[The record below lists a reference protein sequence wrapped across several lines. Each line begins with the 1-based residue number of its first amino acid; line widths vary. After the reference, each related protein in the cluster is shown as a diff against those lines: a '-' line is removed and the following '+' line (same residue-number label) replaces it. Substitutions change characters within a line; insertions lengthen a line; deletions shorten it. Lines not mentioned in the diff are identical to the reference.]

1 MHIFQIFYGRAG
13 ARFSE
18 DHAHAHT
25 MVKREH
31 PEIDLAAD
39 EVDGEPVVQRRR
51 SQVEPDHLLC
61 PITRDMFRDPVI
73 LIESGHTYEKAAIQ
87 QHLRLRRTDPRTNV
101 RVQSIA
107 LSTNMAIR
115 MAVDA
120 WLADNPGVTPD
131 GWDSREL
138 LSPNTG
144 QHRPTLHT
152 CAEEGHLDFAR
163 VLIEAGADVN
173 AEDNYGFT
181 PLYICAEK
189 GHLDFARDLIE
200 AGADVNA
207 KEDNGW
213 TPLYM
218 CASEGH
224 LDVARALIEAGAD
237 VNAKEDKALTP
248 LYICAEKGHLNV
260 ARALIEA
267 GADVNAKDNNG
278 STPLFFC
285 ALKGHVEV
293 ARALIEAGA
302 DVNAKVDNGDNG
314 VTPLY
319 VCAQEGH
326 PEVARALIKAGSNF
340 IGLSFEQ
347 VANLCRRLIE

>member
-18 DHAHAHT
+18 DHAHART

-31 PEIDLAAD
+31 PEIDLAAG
-39 EVDGEPVVQRRR
+39 EVDGEHVVQRRR

-73 LIESGHTYEKAAIQ
+73 LIESGHTYENAAIQ
-87 QHLRLRRTDPRTNV
+87 RHLRLRRTDPRTNV

-138 LSPNTG
+138 LAPSLP
-144 QHRPTLHT
+144 QHRLTLHT
-152 CAEEGHLDFAR
+152 
-163 VLIEAGADVN
+163 
-173 AEDNYGFT
+173 
-181 PLYICAEK
+181 CAEK
-189 GHLDFARDLIE
+189 GHLDVARDLIE

-207 KEDNGW
+207 KDNNGL
-213 TPLYM
+213 TPLCF
-218 CASEGH
+218 CAAKGH

-237 VNAKEDKALTP
+237 VNAKKDNGVTP
-248 LYICAEKGHLNV
+248 LHMCAYYGHLEV
-260 ARALIEA
+260 SRALIEK
-267 GADVNAKDNNG
+267 GADVNAKED
-278 STPLFFC
+278 
-285 ALKGHVEV
+285 
-293 ARALIEAGA
+293 
-302 DVNAKVDNGDNG
+302 DG

-319 VCAQEGH
+319 VCTQEGH
-326 PEVARALIKAGSNF
+326 LEGHLEVARALIKAGSNF
-340 IGLSFEQ
+340 NGLSSEQ
-347 VANLCRRLIE
+347 VADLCRILI

>member
-18 DHAHAHT
+18 DHAHART

-31 PEIDLAAD
+31 PEIDLTAG
-39 EVDGEPVVQRRR
+39 EVDGEPIVQRRR

-61 PITRDMFRDPVI
+61 PITRDMFRDPVM

-87 QHLRLRRTDPRTNV
+87 HHLRLRRTDPRTNV

-138 LSPNTG
+138 LAPSLR

-152 CAEEGHLDFAR
+152 CAE
-163 VLIEAGADVN
+163 
-173 AEDNYGFT
+173 
-181 PLYICAEK
+181 K
-189 GHLDFARDLIE
+189 
-200 AGADVNA
+200 
-207 KEDNGW
+207 
-213 TPLYM
+213 
-218 CASEGH
+218 GH
-224 LDVARALIEAGAD
+224 LDVARA
-237 VNAKEDKALTP
+237 V
-248 LYICAEKGHLNV
+248 
-260 ARALIEA
+260 IEA
-267 GADVNAKDNNG
+267 GADVNAKDNEG
-278 STPLFFC
+278 LTPLYMC
-285 ALKGHVEV
+285 ALGGHLEV

-302 DVNAKVDNGDNG
+302 DVNAKKDNGVTPLHMCAYTGHLEVSRALIEKGADVNAKEDDG

-319 VCAQEGH
+319 VCTQEGH
-326 PEVARALIKAGSNF
+326 LEGHLEVARALIKAGSNF
-340 IGLSFEQ
+340 NGLSSEQ
-347 VANLCRRLIE
+347 VADLCRILI

>member
-31 PEIDLAAD
+31 PEIDLAAG

-73 LIESGHTYEKAAIQ
+73 LIESGHTYEKVAIEH
-87 QHLRLRRTDPRTNV
+87 HLRYRRTDPRTNV

-138 LSPNTG
+138 LAPSLR

-152 CAEEGHLDFAR
+152 CAE
-163 VLIEAGADVN
+163 
-173 AEDNYGFT
+173 
-181 PLYICAEK
+181 K
-189 GHLDFARDLIE
+189 GHLDVARDLIE

-207 KEDNGW
+207 KDNEGL

-218 CASEGH
+218 CALG
-224 LDVARALIEAGAD
+224 
-237 VNAKEDKALTP
+237 
-248 LYICAEKGHLNV
+248 
-260 ARALIEA
+260 
-267 GADVNAKDNNG
+267 
-278 STPLFFC
+278 
-285 ALKGHVEV
+285 GHVEV

-302 DVNAKVDNGDNG
+302 DVNAKKDNGVTPLHMCAYTGHLEVSRALIEKGADVNAKEDDG

-319 VCAQEGH
+319 VCSQEGH
-326 PEVARALIKAGSNF
+326 LEGHLEVARALIKAGSNF
-340 IGLSFEQ
+340 NGLSSEQ
-347 VANLCRRLIE
+347 VANLCRRLI

>member
-1 MHIFQIFYGRAG
+1 MIDYSVSPYSTLLAMHIFQIFYGRAG

-31 PEIDLAAD
+31 PEIDLAAG

-73 LIESGHTYEKAAIQ
+73 LIESGHTYEKAAIE
-87 QHLRLRRTDPRTNV
+87 QHLRYRRTDPRTNV

-138 LSPNTG
+138 LAPSLP
-144 QHRPTLHT
+144 QHRLTLHT
-152 CAEEGHLDFAR
+152 CADKGLLD
-163 VLIEAGADVN
+163 V
-173 AEDNYGFT
+173 
-181 PLYICAEK
+181 
-189 GHLDFARDLIE
+189 ARDLIE

-207 KEDNGW
+207 KDNEGL

-218 CASEGH
+218 CALG
-224 LDVARALIEAGAD
+224 
-237 VNAKEDKALTP
+237 
-248 LYICAEKGHLNV
+248 
-260 ARALIEA
+260 
-267 GADVNAKDNNG
+267 
-278 STPLFFC
+278 
-285 ALKGHVEV
+285 GHVEV

-302 DVNAKVDNGDNG
+302 DVNAKKDNGVTPLHMCAYTGHLEVSRALIEKGADVNAKEDDG

-319 VCAQEGH
+319 VCTQEGH
-326 PEVARALIKAGSNF
+326 LEGHLEVARALIKAGSNF
-340 IGLSFEQ
+340 NGLSSEQ
-347 VANLCRRLIE
+347 VADLFRRLI

>member
-1 MHIFQIFYGRAG
+1 MHIFQIFYGQAG

-18 DHAHAHT
+18 DHAHART

-31 PEIDLAAD
+31 PEIDLAAG

-73 LIESGHTYEKAAIQ
+73 LIESGHTYEKAAIE
-87 QHLRLRRTDPRTNV
+87 QHLRYRRTDPRTNV

-138 LSPNTG
+138 LAPSLP

-152 CAEEGHLDFAR
+152 CAE
-163 VLIEAGADVN
+163 
-173 AEDNYGFT
+173 
-181 PLYICAEK
+181 K
-189 GHLDFARDLIE
+189 GHLDVARDLIE

-207 KEDNGW
+207 KDNDGF
-213 TPLYM
+213 TPL
-218 CASEGH
+218 S
-224 LDVARALIEAGAD
+224 
-237 VNAKEDKALTP
+237 
-248 LYICAEKGHLNV
+248 ICAEKGHLDV
-260 ARALIEA
+260 ARDLIWA
-267 GADVNAKDNNG
+267 GADVNAKDNDG
-278 STPLFFC
+278 MTPLYMC
-285 ALKGHVEV
+285 ALGGHLEV

-302 DVNAKVDNGDNG
+302 DVNAKKDNGVTPLHMCAYTGHLEVSRALIEKGADVNAKEDDG

-319 VCAQEGH
+319 VCTQEGH
-326 PEVARALIKAGSNF
+326 LEGHLEVARALIKAGSIFN
-340 IGLSFEQ
+340 GLSSEQ
-347 VANLCRRLIE
+347 VANLCRRLI

>member
-31 PEIDLAAD
+31 PEIDLAAG

-73 LIESGHTYEKAAIQ
+73 LIESGHTYEKVAIEH
-87 QHLRLRRTDPRTNV
+87 HLRYRRTDPRTNV

-138 LSPNTG
+138 LAPSLR

-152 CAEEGHLDFAR
+152 CAE
-163 VLIEAGADVN
+163 
-173 AEDNYGFT
+173 
-181 PLYICAEK
+181 K
-189 GHLDFARDLIE
+189 
-200 AGADVNA
+200 
-207 KEDNGW
+207 
-213 TPLYM
+213 
-218 CASEGH
+218 GH
-224 LDVARALIEAGAD
+224 LDVARD
-237 VNAKEDKALTP
+237 
-248 LYICAEKGHLNV
+248 
-260 ARALIEA
+260 LIEA

-302 DVNAKVDNGDNG
+302 DVNAKKDNGVTPLHMCAYTGHLEVSRALIEKGADVNAKEDDG

-319 VCAQEGH
+319 VCSQEGH
-326 PEVARALIKAGSNF
+326 LEGHLEVARALIKAGSNF

-347 VANLCRRLIE
+347 VADLCRRLI

>member
-1 MHIFQIFYGRAG
+1 
-13 ARFSE
+13 
-18 DHAHAHT
+18 

-31 PEIDLAAD
+31 PEIDLAAG
-39 EVDGEPVVQRRR
+39 EVDGEHVVQRRR

-87 QHLRLRRTDPRTNV
+87 HHLRLRRTDPRTNV

-138 LSPNTG
+138 LAPSLR

-152 CAEEGHLDFAR
+152 CAE
-163 VLIEAGADVN
+163 
-173 AEDNYGFT
+173 
-181 PLYICAEK
+181 K
-189 GHLDFARDLIE
+189 GHLDVARDLIE

-207 KEDNGW
+207 KDNEGL

-218 CASEGH
+218 CALGGH
-224 LDVARALIEAGAD
+224 L
-237 VNAKEDKALTP
+237 
-248 LYICAEKGHLNV
+248 
-260 ARALIEA
+260 
-267 GADVNAKDNNG
+267 
-278 STPLFFC
+278 
-285 ALKGHVEV
+285 
-293 ARALIEAGA
+293 
-302 DVNAKVDNGDNG
+302 
-314 VTPLY
+314 
-319 VCAQEGH
+319 
-326 PEVARALIKAGSNF
+326 EVARALIKAGSNF
-340 IGLSFEQ
+340 NGLSSEQ
-347 VANLCRRLIE
+347 VANLCRRLI

>member
-1 MHIFQIFYGRAG
+1 MLAMHIFQIFYGREG

-18 DHAHAHT
+18 DPAHAHT

-31 PEIDLAAD
+31 PEIDLTAG
-39 EVDGEPVVQRRR
+39 EVDGEHVVQRRR

-87 QHLRLRRTDPRTNV
+87 HHLRLRRTDPRTNV

-138 LSPNTG
+138 LAPSLP
-144 QHRPTLHT
+144 HRLSLHT
-152 CAEEGHLDFAR
+152 
-163 VLIEAGADVN
+163 
-173 AEDNYGFT
+173 
-181 PLYICAEK
+181 
-189 GHLDFARDLIE
+189 
-200 AGADVNA
+200 
-207 KEDNGW
+207 
-213 TPLYM
+213 
-218 CASEGH
+218 
-224 LDVARALIEAGAD
+224 
-237 VNAKEDKALTP
+237 
-248 LYICAEKGHLNV
+248 CAEKGHLNV

-267 GADVNAKDNNG
+267 GADVNAKDNEG
-278 STPLFFC
+278 LTPLYMC
-285 ALKGHVEV
+285 ALGGHLEV

-302 DVNAKVDNGDNG
+302 DVNAKKDNGVTPLHMCAYTGHLEVSRALIEKGADVNAKEDDG

-319 VCAQEGH
+319 VCTQEGH
-326 PEVARALIKAGSNF
+326 LEGHLEVARALIKAGSNF
-340 IGLSFEQ
+340 NGLSSEQ
-347 VANLCRRLIE
+347 VADLCRILI

>member
-31 PEIDLAAD
+31 PEIDLTAG
-39 EVDGEPVVQRRR
+39 EVDGEHVVQRRR

-87 QHLRLRRTDPRTNV
+87 HHLRLRRTDPRTNV

-138 LSPNTG
+138 LAPSLR

-152 CAEEGHLDFAR
+152 CAE
-163 VLIEAGADVN
+163 
-173 AEDNYGFT
+173 
-181 PLYICAEK
+181 K
-189 GHLDFARDLIE
+189 GHLDVARDLIE

-207 KEDNGW
+207 KDNEGL

-218 CASEGH
+218 CALG
-224 LDVARALIEAGAD
+224 
-237 VNAKEDKALTP
+237 
-248 LYICAEKGHLNV
+248 
-260 ARALIEA
+260 
-267 GADVNAKDNNG
+267 
-278 STPLFFC
+278 
-285 ALKGHVEV
+285 GHVEV

-302 DVNAKVDNGDNG
+302 DVNAKKDNGVTPLHMCAYTGHLEVSRALIEKGADVNTKEDDG

-319 VCAQEGH
+319 VCSQEGH
-326 PEVARALIKAGSNF
+326 LEGHLEVARALIKAGSNF
-340 IGLSFEQ
+340 NGLSSEQ
-347 VANLCRRLIE
+347 VANLCRRLI

>member
-1 MHIFQIFYGRAG
+1 
-13 ARFSE
+13 
-18 DHAHAHT
+18 

-31 PEIDLAAD
+31 PEIDLAAG
-39 EVDGEPVVQRRR
+39 EVDGEHVVQRRR

-87 QHLRLRRTDPRTNV
+87 HHLRLRRTDPRTNV

-173 AEDNYGFT
+173 ARKIYGLT
-181 PLYICAEK
+181 PILICAK
-189 GHLDFARDLIE
+189 MGHLQIARALIDK
-200 AGADVNA
+200 GADVNA
-207 KEDNGW
+207 KTIDGV
-213 TPLYM
+213 TPLHYI
-218 CASEGH
+218 SEKG
-224 LDVARALIEAGAD
+224 DVEFARALIEMGAD
-237 VNAKEDKALTP
+237 VNAKRNEGRDDGKTP
-248 LYICAEKGHLNV
+248 LDLWERLGNIWEENQRNV
-260 ARALIEA
+260 R
-267 GADVNAKDNNG
+267 
-278 STPLFFC
+278 
-285 ALKGHVEV
+285 
-293 ARALIEAGA
+293 R
-302 DVNAKVDNGDNG
+302 
-314 VTPLY
+314 
-319 VCAQEGH
+319 
-326 PEVARALIKAGSNF
+326 R
-340 IGLSFEQ
+340 IGEQ
-347 VANLCRRLIE
+347 

>member
-1 MHIFQIFYGRAG
+1 
-13 ARFSE
+13 
-18 DHAHAHT
+18 

-31 PEIDLAAD
+31 PEIDLAAG

-73 LIESGHTYEKAAIQ
+73 LIESGHTYEKVAIEH
-87 QHLRLRRTDPRTNV
+87 HLRYRRTDPRTNV

-138 LSPNTG
+138 LAPSLR

-152 CAEEGHLDFAR
+152 CAE
-163 VLIEAGADVN
+163 
-173 AEDNYGFT
+173 
-181 PLYICAEK
+181 K
-189 GHLDFARDLIE
+189 GHLDVARDLIE

-207 KEDNGW
+207 KDNEGL

-218 CASEGH
+218 CALG
-224 LDVARALIEAGAD
+224 
-237 VNAKEDKALTP
+237 
-248 LYICAEKGHLNV
+248 
-260 ARALIEA
+260 
-267 GADVNAKDNNG
+267 
-278 STPLFFC
+278 
-285 ALKGHVEV
+285 GHVEV

-302 DVNAKVDNGDNG
+302 DVNAKKDNGVTPLHMCAYTGHLEVSRALIEKGADVNTKEDDG

-319 VCAQEGH
+319 VCSQEGH
-326 PEVARALIKAGSNF
+326 LEGHLEVARALIKAGSNF
-340 IGLSFEQ
+340 NGLSSEQ
-347 VANLCRRLIE
+347 VANLCRRLI

>member
-31 PEIDLAAD
+31 PEIDLAAG

-73 LIESGHTYEKAAIQ
+73 LIESGHTYEKVAIEH
-87 QHLRLRRTDPRTNV
+87 HLRLRRTDPRTNV

-138 LSPNTG
+138 LAPSLR

-152 CAEEGHLDFAR
+152 CAE
-163 VLIEAGADVN
+163 
-173 AEDNYGFT
+173 
-181 PLYICAEK
+181 K
-189 GHLDFARDLIE
+189 GHLDVARDLIE

-207 KEDNGW
+207 KDNEGL

-218 CASEGH
+218 CALG
-224 LDVARALIEAGAD
+224 
-237 VNAKEDKALTP
+237 
-248 LYICAEKGHLNV
+248 
-260 ARALIEA
+260 
-267 GADVNAKDNNG
+267 
-278 STPLFFC
+278 
-285 ALKGHVEV
+285 GHVEV

-302 DVNAKVDNGDNG
+302 DVNAKKDNGVTPLHMCAYTGHLEVSRALIEKGADVNTKEDDG

-319 VCAQEGH
+319 VCSQEGH
-326 PEVARALIKAGSNF
+326 LEGHLEVARALIKAGSNF
-340 IGLSFEQ
+340 NGLSSEQ
-347 VANLCRRLIE
+347 VANLCRRLI

>member
-31 PEIDLAAD
+31 PEIDLAAG
-39 EVDGEPVVQRRR
+39 EVDGEHVVQRRR

-87 QHLRLRRTDPRTNV
+87 HHLRLRRTDPRTNV

-138 LSPNTG
+138 LAPSLR

-152 CAEEGHLDFAR
+152 CAE
-163 VLIEAGADVN
+163 
-173 AEDNYGFT
+173 
-181 PLYICAEK
+181 K
-189 GHLDFARDLIE
+189 GHLDVARDLIE

-207 KEDNGW
+207 KDNEGL

-218 CASEGH
+218 CALG
-224 LDVARALIEAGAD
+224 
-237 VNAKEDKALTP
+237 
-248 LYICAEKGHLNV
+248 
-260 ARALIEA
+260 
-267 GADVNAKDNNG
+267 
-278 STPLFFC
+278 
-285 ALKGHVEV
+285 GHVEV

-302 DVNAKVDNGDNG
+302 DVNAKKDNGVTPLHMCAYTGHLEVSRALIEKGADVNTKEDDG

-319 VCAQEGH
+319 VCSQEGH
-326 PEVARALIKAGSNF
+326 LEGHLEVARALIKAGSNF
-340 IGLSFEQ
+340 NGLSSEQ
-347 VANLCRRLIE
+347 VANLCRRLI